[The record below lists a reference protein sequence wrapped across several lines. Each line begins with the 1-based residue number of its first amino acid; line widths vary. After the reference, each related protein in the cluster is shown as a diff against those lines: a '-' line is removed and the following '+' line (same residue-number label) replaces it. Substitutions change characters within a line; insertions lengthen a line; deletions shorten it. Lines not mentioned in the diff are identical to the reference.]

1 MSYGEVT
8 AKEITDGTL
17 IDPVATG
24 SLAISKTVTAES
36 GLEAD
41 SDQEFTFTVD
51 FNGKDVLKGEF
62 PYTVSGSETGNGNV
76 TDGATIT
83 LKAGETATITGLPV
97 GTTYTV
103 TETEIPTGFEAEQES
118 INGTISGEG
127 NNAEFT
133 NKYSVGPLILPGETY
148 LTVKKEIQAEGETY
162 TWGEDDSFTFSI
174 SADTGSA
181 NA

>member
-62 PYTVSGSETGNGNV
+62 PYTVSDRRLGTAR
-76 TDGATIT
+76 TDGAR
-83 LKAGETATITGLPV
+83 
-97 GTTYTV
+97 
-103 TETEIPTGFEAEQES
+103 
-118 INGTISGEG
+118 
-127 NNAEFT
+127 
-133 NKYSVGPLILPGETY
+133 
-148 LTVKKEIQAEGETY
+148 
-162 TWGEDDSFTFSI
+162 
-174 SADTGSA
+174 
-181 NA
+181 